1 MIAPL
6 SSQLQPD
13 TGGALLADAF
23 GLPIAAH
30 RPGNAT
36 LEGVRFAVKDVF
48 DIAGTRTGAGNP
60 VWRAERAVATRHA
73 TAVERLLAAGAVFV
87 GKALTDELTY
97 SLAGI
102 NAHYGIPRNPASPD
116 RLPGGS
122 SSGSVAAVASG
133 LAEIALGTDCGGSVR
148 LPASYCGV
156 WGMRPTHGRLSG
168 QGCVV
173 LAHSFDTV
181 GLFADTL
188 DHLEG
193 TFCALAHVEAVAN
206 SAASSAANHSKS
218 APACITLDDAGI
230 DALLDP
236 AVRQAF
242 ADLRQA
248 DTDLQPVATTLDL
261 TAWTA
266 AFRILQASEA
276 WMEHGLWVSQ
286 HGEQLGADVR
296 QRFDLAAGIT
306 AAQVRH
312 AQEVRTA
319 AIRSMNRILDERN
332 KVIVIPTV
340 PTPAPLLAADDAQVN
355 DIRMRSQHLLCI
367 AGLVGLPQISMP
379 WIRVDGA
386 PVGLSIIG
394 GRGCDEIV
402 LQAARSMQPRI
413 VGASTARCAS

>member
-30 RPGNAT
+30 RPAKAT
-36 LEGVRFAVKDVF
+36 LDGVRFVVKDVF

-60 VWRAERAVATRHA
+60 VWRAGRTVAPRHA
-73 TAVERLLAAGAVFV
+73 TAVERLLAAGAVFG

-193 TFCALAHVEAVAN
+193 AFCALAHAEPIDGSTAGLADE
-206 SAASSAANHSKS
+206 S
-218 APACITLDDAGI
+218 PACMTLDDAGI

-236 AVRQAF
+236 AVQQAF
-242 ADLRQA
+242 AELRHAHTDLR
-248 DTDLQPVATTLDL
+248 PVATTLDL
-261 TAWTA
+261 QAWAA

-276 WMEHGLWVSQ
+276 WMEHGLWVAE
-286 HGEQLGADVR
+286 HADQLGPDVR
-296 QRFDLAAGIT
+296 HRFDLAAGVT

-312 AQEVRTA
+312 AQEVRVS
-319 AIRSMNRILDERN
+319 AIRTMNRILDEQN

-340 PTPAPLLAADDAQVN
+340 PTPAPLLAAESAQVD

-367 AGLVGLPQISMP
+367 AGLAGLPQVSMP
-379 WIRVDGA
+379 WIKVDGA

-394 GRGCDEIV
+394 GRGCDEII
-402 LQAARSMQPRI
+402 LHAARCMQSRI
-413 VGASTARCAS
+413 ASTARSAS